1 VVDTVGSDGAK
12 KLRGP
17 EIVRGGFRIWVGG
30 EGLKLIKSSR
40 DAGNAIVFSGL
51 LDNEQGKFKC
61 NDDRMRQLE
70 ELLTVFP
77 AMIHPV
83 TKVLS
88 EKPTPL
94 LLGRTTPMT
103 M

>member
-1 VVDTVGSDGAK
+1 
-12 KLRGP
+12 LL
-17 EIVRGGFRIWVGG
+17 G

-88 EKPTPL
+88 EQSTPL
-94 LLGRTTPMT
+94 LLGQTTPMT